1 MRLANAA
8 LEQRFSFAT
17 LGSAPIIVDAVYEG
31 SGAVGH
37 GADPLNRLIPGCSN
51 QGGFRS
57 VRGQRFGDSTIL
69 VLSSSAR
76 DPDWPDA
83 LDSEQGIYT
92 YFGDNKKPGH
102 ELHST
107 PKRGNLLLRDM
118 FAALSSVHLR
128 RKMPPVL
135 VFTKTGEGRNVR
147 FRGLAVPSGDS
158 SDGLVAIWRQTG
170 GQRFQNYRARFEI
183 LDCPE
188 VPRTWIEALSHG
200 DEGLAERT
208 APAPWRRWVERGEV
222 QRLRAPRTIQFRTKA
237 QQLPL
242 ATDTIANQVLGALA
256 ELFGEGGQWSPYDF
270 EFVAA
275 ELFRAIEPRVFD
287 LEITRN
293 AVDGGRDA
301 LGKLRIGGDE
311 HQSDGIGAEFAL
323 EAKCYAS
330 NNGVGVKDLS
340 RLISRLRHR
349 QFGVLVTTS
358 YLAQQAYRELREDGH
373 PVIVIAGVDVVRIL
387 RDLGIAN
394 KASVISW
401 VKGILA

>member
-1 MRLANAA
+1 MSAAQQPGNVRGAHQRRREHIRLAIAEN
-8 LEQRFSFAT
+8 ERRFGFAE
-17 LGSAPIIVDAVYEG
+17 LGSAPIVVDAVYEG

-57 VRGQRFGDSTIL
+57 VRGQRFGDCTLL

-76 DPDWPDA
+76 DPDWPDV

-102 ELHST
+102 ELHNT

-118 FAALSSVHLR
+118 FAALSNVHERHKL
-128 RKMPPVL
+128 PPVL
-135 VFTKTGEGRNVR
+135 VFTKTGEGRAVR

-188 VPRTWIEALSHG
+188 VPRSWIVALSRG
-200 DEGLAERT
+200 ERSLAEGA
-208 APAPWRRWVERGEV
+208 APAVWRRWVERGEV
-222 QRLRAPRTIQFRTKA
+222 RRLRAPRTIQYRTKV
-237 QQLPL
+237 QQLPSGRET
-242 ATDTIANQVLGALA
+242 AANQVLKALI
-256 ELFGEGGQWSPYDF
+256 ELFGEGGRWEPHDF

-287 LEITRN
+287 LEITRSV
-293 AVDGGRDA
+293 VDGGRDA

-311 HQSDGIGAEFAL
+311 SHADGIAAEFAL
-323 EAKCYAS
+323 EAKCYS
-330 NNGVGVKDLS
+330 MTNGVGVKELS

-349 QFGVLVTTS
+349 QFGGTRDNVLSGATG
-358 YLAQQAYRELREDGH
+358 LQG
-373 PVIVIAGVDVVRIL
+373 
-387 RDLGIAN
+387 
-394 KASVISW
+394 ASGRWSS
-401 VKGILA
+401 GDCHCGG